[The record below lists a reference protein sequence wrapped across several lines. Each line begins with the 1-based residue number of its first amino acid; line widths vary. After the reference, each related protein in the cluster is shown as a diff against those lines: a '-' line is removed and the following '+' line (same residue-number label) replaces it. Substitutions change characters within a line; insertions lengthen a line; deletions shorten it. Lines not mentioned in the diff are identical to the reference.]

1 MNNKVLVTGSKGFI
15 GYQTVLQLQEH
26 GFEVFG
32 VDWAKD
38 PTRPGICV
46 PFDKTYTYPGICIH
60 FDSDTVRSILKAN
73 DIKTVIHFAADHE
86 VGRSIEEPSVFYH
99 NNIVSSIKFLDKCIQ
114 AGVENFI
121 FSSSS
126 SVYGD
131 KPDFPTNEK
140 NKKNPMSPYGRTK
153 HFFEEILKDYERA
166 YGIKTLSLRYFNAAG
181 ADPRNRHGYVQETYS
196 HLVPILARC
205 FGNDLPFTVFGNDYN
220 TEDGTCIRDYTHV
233 YDIAEAHIAAID
245 YLNINGTHQV
255 FNIGKGKGE
264 SILDVINAFSEYTGK
279 EIQYTYGKRREGD
292 PSKTFADITLA
303 RNELLWSPK
312 YTLAD
317 IVEHAY
323 KWENR

>member
-1 MNNKVLVTGSKGFI
+1 MNKKVLITGSKGYI
-15 GYQTVLQLQEH
+15 GYQTLLQLEEQ

-38 PTRPGICV
+38 LTRPGVCV
-46 PFDKTYTYPGICIH
+46 PFDN
-60 FDSDTVRSILKAN
+60 DTVRSMLKTN

-86 VGRSIEEPSVFYH
+86 VGRSVEEPSVFYH
-99 NNIVSSIKFLDKCIQ
+99 NNIISSIKLLDKCIQ

-131 KPDFPTNEK
+131 NVEFPTSESTV
-140 NKKNPMSPYGRTK
+140 KNPMSPYGRTK
-153 HFFEEILKDYERA
+153 DMFEEILKDYETA
-166 YGIKTLSLRYFNAAG
+166 YGIRTLSLRYFNAAG
-181 ADPRNRHGYVQETYS
+181 ADPLNRHGYIQEPQS

-205 FGNDLPFTVFGNDYN
+205 FGNDEPFTVFGDDYD

-233 YDIAEAHIAAID
+233 SDIANAHISAIY
-245 YLNINGTHQV
+245 YLNINGTKQV
-255 FNIGKGKGE
+255 FNIGKGNGE
-264 SILDVINAFSEYTGK
+264 SVIEVIDAFRKYTGK
-279 EIQYTYGKRREGD
+279 DIEVNYGDRREGD
-292 PSKTFADITLA
+292 PAKTFAAIELA
-303 RNELLWSPK
+303 MNELHWVPK

>member
-1 MNNKVLVTGSKGFI
+1 MNKKVLVTGSKGFI
-15 GYQTVLQLQEH
+15 GHQTCLQLEEQ

-32 VDWAKD
+32 VDWASD
-38 PTRPGICV
+38 LTRPGVCV
-46 PFDKTYTYPGICIH
+46 DFS
-60 FDSDTVRSILKAN
+60 SDTVRTILKQN

-86 VGRSIEEPSVFYH
+86 VGRSVEEPSVFYN
-99 NNIVSSIKFLDKCIQ
+99 NNIVSSIRFLDKCIQ

-131 KPDFPTNEK
+131 NPDFPTTEK
-140 NKKNPMSPYGRTK
+140 NSKDPMSPYGRTK
-153 HFFEEILKDYERA
+153 HFFEEILKDYEHA

-181 ADPRNRHGYVQETYS
+181 ADVLNRHGYEQETYS

-205 FGNDLPFTVFGNDYN
+205 FGKGEPFTVFGNDYN
-220 TEDGTCIRDYTHV
+220 TPDGTCIRDYTHV
-233 YDIAEAHIAAID
+233 VDIAQAHIDAIY
-245 YLNINGTHQV
+245 YLDNNGPYQV
-255 FNIGKGKGE
+255 FNIGKGNGE
-264 SILDVINAFSEYTGK
+264 SVLEVIDAFREYTGK
-279 EIQYTYGKRREGD
+279 DIEINYGDRREGD
-292 PSKTFADITLA
+292 PAKTFASIELA
-303 RNELLWSPK
+303 MNELHWVPK

>member
-1 MNNKVLVTGSKGFI
+1 MNKKVLVTGSKGFI
-15 GYQTVLQLQEH
+15 GYQTVLQLQEQ

-38 PTRPGICV
+38 LTRPGVCV
-46 PFDKTYTYPGICIH
+46 P
-60 FDSDTVRSILKAN
+60 FDSDTVRSILKSN
-73 DIKTVIHFAADHE
+73 NIKTVIHFAADHE
-86 VGRSIEEPSVFYH
+86 VGRSVEEPSVFYH

-114 AGVENFI
+114 AGVDNFI

-131 KPDFPTNEK
+131 RPNFPTNEK
-140 NKKNPMSPYGRTK
+140 NKKEPMSPYGRTK
-153 HFFEEILKDYERA
+153 DFFEEILKDYERA

-181 ADPRNRHGYVQETYS
+181 ADPLNRHGYVQETYS

-205 FGNDLPFTVFGNDYN
+205 FGKDLPFTVFGNDYE

-233 YDIAEAHIAAID
+233 YDIAQAHIAAID
-245 YLNINGTHQV
+245 YLNTNGIYQV

-264 SILDVINAFSEYTGK
+264 SVLDVINAFSEYTGK
-279 EIQYTYGKRREGD
+279 EIQYTYGERREGD
-292 PSKTFADITLA
+292 PSKTFADISLVTDELA
-303 RNELLWSPK
+303 WFPK

>member
-1 MNNKVLVTGSKGFI
+1 MNKKVLITGSKGYI
-15 GYQTVLQLQEH
+15 GYQTLLQLEEQ

-38 PTRPGICV
+38 LTRPGVCV
-46 PFDKTYTYPGICIH
+46 PFDN
-60 FDSDTVRSILKAN
+60 DTVRSMLKTN

-86 VGRSIEEPSVFYH
+86 VGRSVEEPSVFYH
-99 NNIVSSIKFLDKCIQ
+99 NNIISSIKLLDKCIQ

-131 KPDFPTNEK
+131 NVEFPTSESTV
-140 NKKNPMSPYGRTK
+140 KNPMSPYGRTK
-153 HFFEEILKDYERA
+153 DMFEEILKDYETA
-166 YGIKTLSLRYFNAAG
+166 YGIRTLSLRYFNAAG
-181 ADPRNRHGYVQETYS
+181 ADPLNRHGYIQEPQS

-205 FGNDLPFTVFGNDYN
+205 FGNDEPFTVFGDDYD

-233 YDIAEAHIAAID
+233 SDIANAHISAIY
-245 YLNINGTHQV
+245 YLNINGTKQV
-255 FNIGKGKGE
+255 FNIGKGNGE
-264 SILDVINAFSEYTGK
+264 SVLEVIDAFRKYTGK
-279 EIQYTYGKRREGD
+279 DIEVNYGDRREGD
-292 PSKTFADITLA
+292 PAKTFAAIELA
-303 RNELLWSPK
+303 MNELHWVPK

>member
-1 MNNKVLVTGSKGFI
+1 MNKKVLITGSKGYI
-15 GYQTVLQLQEH
+15 GYQTLLQLEEQ

-38 PTRPGICV
+38 LTRPGVCV
-46 PFDKTYTYPGICIH
+46 PFDN
-60 FDSDTVRSILKAN
+60 DTVRSMLKTN

-86 VGRSIEEPSVFYH
+86 VGRSVEEPSVFYH
-99 NNIVSSIKFLDKCIQ
+99 NNIISSIKLLDKCIQ

-131 KPDFPTNEK
+131 NVEFPTSESTV
-140 NKKNPMSPYGRTK
+140 KNPMSPYGRTK
-153 HFFEEILKDYERA
+153 DMFEEILKDYETA
-166 YGIKTLSLRYFNAAG
+166 YGIRTLSLRYFNAAG
-181 ADPRNRHGYVQETYS
+181 ADPLNRHGYIQEPQS

-205 FGNDLPFTVFGNDYN
+205 FGNDEPFTVFGDDYD

-233 YDIAEAHIAAID
+233 SDIANAHISAIH
-245 YLNINGTHQV
+245 YLNINGTKQV
-255 FNIGKGKGE
+255 FNIGKGNGE
-264 SILDVINAFSEYTGK
+264 SVLEVIDAFRKYTGK
-279 EIQYTYGKRREGD
+279 DIEVNYGDRREGD
-292 PSKTFADITLA
+292 PAKTFAAIELA
-303 RNELLWSPK
+303 MNELHWVPK